1 MILERNSTMSSKADF
16 ERNSTMQT
24 WLYGS
29 TRTLLQIVF
38 QNAPS
43 WISDF
48 FGFLIFIHD
57 FHAMQYSSKLKGT
70 CKNIFWNFSNL
81 IWKPHLWQICHNNF
95 HGYLLGDARPNPLF
109 LWQKTGGCIEMSQ
122 IKTGF
127 WAWWFVGREICGA
140 WNFKF
145 HAPQI
150 IMPKGPHSHLE
161 HPHNSVHGSSFLSF
175 LWQLLTRC
183 PGAGIRL
190 ADRSSDLGATWV
202 TFLSGLETYWGAEYV
217 YWYWCAVI
225 RDYDGYWSSQA
236 DLVSMWCH
244 ASRSSWSWWMSF
256 DK

>member
-127 WAWWFVGREICGA
+127 WAWWFVGREISNFTPHKSSCPKALTAIWNIPTIPSMGHHSTVFCG
-140 WNFKF
+140 
-145 HAPQI
+145 
-150 IMPKGPHSHLE
+150 
-161 HPHNSVHGSSFLSF
+161 SFL
-175 LWQLLTRC
+175 
-183 PGAGIRL
+183 PGAQVQAYVWPIVL
-190 ADRSSDLGATWV
+190 QTLGQR
-202 TFLSGLETYWGAEYV
+202 GLHFCPDWKHTGV
-217 YWYWCAVI
+217 
-225 RDYDGYWSSQA
+225 Q
-236 DLVSMWCH
+236 SM
-244 ASRSSWSWWMSF
+244 F
-256 DK
+256 TDIGVLL